1 MQTVQVTASAIFSA
15 AFTVPMVME
24 LAVSPFVGYT
34 QAAAEKLASEQL
46 AKGSAKRG
54 NRSTASGDLPAA
66 KLRTCIV
73 NKLQNNPDIADTFA
87 EANGFAF
94 EFNCLA
100 DEQDMSKAG
109 ANKAKRNTGAGSSKG
124 ATGDL
129 TGAYV
134 VKKQGVKCSAE
145 TDAGKWEIWQHV
157 WACQSFE
164 EFFAKCPAK
173 GVTSKTNRV
182 ITARSEI
189 LWALKSKWI
198 EKVAA

>member
-1 MQTVQVTASAIFSA
+1 MQVIQVTANAIFSA

-34 QAAAEKLASEQL
+34 QDAAEKLAAQQL

-54 NRSTASGDLPAA
+54 AKSTASGDLPAA

-73 NKLQNNPDIADTFA
+73 NKLQNNPDINATFA

-94 EFNCLA
+94 EFNCLE
-100 DEQDMSKAG
+100 DLDMGNAG
-109 ANKAKRNTGAGSSKG
+109 ANKAKRNTGAGSNNR
-124 ATGDL
+124 ATKQDL
-129 TGAYV
+129 AGAYV
-134 VKKQGVKCSAE
+134 VLKQGVKCTAE

-157 WACQSFE
+157 WACNSFE
-164 EFFAKCPAK
+164 EFFSKAPAK
-173 GVTSKTNRV
+173 AVTKTQRV

-189 LWALKSKWI
+189 LWAIKSGWI
-198 EKVAA
+198 KAATAA